1 MEMFNSMKDLYFN
14 EHILSNKLIEKIKDS
29 DSFKEFVSIYNNKE
43 TITKDMSEIV
53 RKLLKEEFDL
63 YALFLKI
70 NCFLYRYDS
79 SKLNNKLQDYHRHT
93 FNDVEYIIT
102 IDDVAIITYFYL
114 RHKFIIKLFIKFIIN
129 NRLRPNNEI
138 VILKNILNRQQQDEL
153 LTYLYSK
160 TDDL

>member
-1 MEMFNSMKDLYFN
+1 MEMFNTMRDLYFN
-14 EHILSNKLIEKIKDS
+14 EHILSNKLIEKVKDS
-29 DSFKEFVSIYNNKE
+29 DTFKEFVAIYNNKE
-43 TITKDMSEIV
+43 TITKDMLELV

-79 SKLNNKLQDYHRHT
+79 SKLNNKLQKYSKHI
-93 FNDVEYIIT
+93 FNGVEFTIT

-129 NRLRPNNEI
+129 NRLRPHNEI
-138 VILKNILNRQQQDEL
+138 VILRKILNRQPQDEL